1 MRSLLRATFVAFAA
15 VLMLAVTAVTA
26 VAQSQYTVLPGDT
39 YARIARAHD
48 LTLSELRDA
57 NPGRGES
64 LAPGDVILIPQPMQ
78 LVRVL
83 NAAASGQAREHVVE
97 AGQTLYAIAQ
107 LYGVHVDDLR
117 AWNPAAAAGLSI
129 GDVLVVGVE
138 EAGQDA
144 VRDSVPL
151 AERLEA
157 LGVPAKGTHTLPH
170 LKVDT
175 LRTLVMLPFMLEADT
190 IDGGVYS
197 PKTRRLREISLE
209 FMHGAQWAAQALSD
223 SGYAVALR
231 VVDTE
236 PDSLGIHLWTD
247 EDLAWADVVLGPL
260 RKEPLDSVNGLLRN
274 SVVPQW
280 VLTPQSAEVWEKHP
294 LAFSM
299 EPEPIPGMRALGA
312 LAAAQHDGDTVMM
325 LETRGPDA
333 ALERAFREGFKSAAT
348 DSTVLQSVPA
358 NSQFAEGLI
367 AELDTSKVNPIAIP
381 AGKSAQSL
389 YAYVQTELQ
398 LADSFPV
405 QVYANAESK
414 SFEFLERRYLER
426 SHYTV
431 PVSAETRWN
440 DVRVAEQIEA
450 FRTMFAT
457 DPSLY
462 ALVAYDAVIESA
474 RWQGLPWPL
483 PAMAHF
489 QLDWRW
495 NEARGR
501 FVNEHWSLST
511 FNEGDWQPVP
521 VQIAP

>member
-1 MRSLLRATFVAFAA
+1 MAS
-15 VLMLAVTAVTA
+15 
-26 VAQSQYTVLPGDT
+26 AQTEYTVLPGDT

-48 LTLSELRDA
+48 LTLSELRSA

-64 LAPGDVILIPQPMQ
+64 LAPGDLVLIPQPMQ
-78 LVRVL
+78 LVGVL
-83 NAAASGQAREHVVE
+83 SAAADGRAREHVVE

-107 LYGVHVDDLR
+107 LYGVQVEDLET
-117 AWNPAAAAGLSI
+117 WNPRSTAGLSI
-129 GDVLVVGVE
+129 GDVLIVGVE
-138 EAGQDA
+138 EEA
-144 VRDSVPL
+144 VRESL
-151 AERLEA
+151 SERLQS
-157 LGVPAKGTHTLPH
+157 LGVPSRPEHVLPH
-170 LKVDT
+170 LRTDT

-190 IDGGVYS
+190 VAGGVYS

-209 FMHGAQWAAQALSD
+209 FMHGAQWAARALSD

-236 PDSLGIHLWTD
+236 PDSLGVHLWTD
-247 EDLAWADVVLGPL
+247 EDLVWADVVLGPL
-260 RKEPLDSVNGLLRN
+260 RKEPLDSVNDMLRN

-280 VLTPQSAEVWEKHP
+280 VLTPQSADVWEKHP

-299 EPEPIPGMRALGA
+299 EPEPLPGMRALGA

-333 ALERAFREGFKSAAT
+333 ALERAFREGFKSAAS

-367 AELDTSKVNPIAIP
+367 AELDTSKLNPIAIP

-405 QVYANAESK
+405 HVYANAESK

-431 PVSAETRWN
+431 PVSAETRWQ
-440 DVRVAEQIEA
+440 DACVAGQIGA
-450 FRTMFAT
+450 FREMFAT

-483 PAMAHF
+483 PALLHF
-489 QLDWRW
+489 QLDWQW
-495 NEARGR
+495 NEERGR
-501 FVNEHWSLST
+501 FANEHWSLMT
-511 FNEGDWQPVP
+511 FKEGTWASVP
-521 VQIAP
+521 AKPGL

>member
-1 MRSLLRATFVAFAA
+1 MPTTRSLHRASVWALLAGLFLASAA
-15 VLMLAVTAVTA
+15 C
-26 VAQSQYTVLPGDT
+26 AQADYTVLPGDT

-48 LTLSELRDA
+48 LTLSELRSA

-64 LAPGDVILIPQPMQ
+64 LAPGDVISIPQPMK
-78 LVRVL
+78 LARVL
-83 NAAASGQAREHVVE
+83 SAAADGRAREHVVE

-107 LYGVHVDDLR
+107 LYGVQVDDLQ
-117 AWNPAAAAGLSI
+117 AWNPSAAAGLSI

-138 EAGQDA
+138 EAVQDT
-144 VRDSVPL
+144 VPL
-151 AERLEA
+151 AQRLGA
-157 LGVPAKGTHTLPH
+157 LGVPAEETHSMPH
-170 LKVDT
+170 LRQDT
-175 LRTLVMLPFMLEADT
+175 LRALLMLPFMLEADT
-190 IDGGVYS
+190 IAGGEYS
-197 PKTRRLREISLE
+197 PKTRRLREVALE
-209 FMHGAQWAAQALSD
+209 FMHGAQWAARALSD
-223 SGYAVALR
+223 SGYAVSLR

-236 PDSLGIHLWTD
+236 PDSMGVHLWTD

-260 RKEPLDSVNGLLRN
+260 RKEPLDSVNNLLRN

-405 QVYANAESK
+405 HVYANAESK

-431 PVSAETRWN
+431 PVTAETRWN
-440 DVRVAEQIEA
+440 DVRVAGQIAA
-450 FRTMFAT
+450 FRAVFGT
-457 DPSLY
+457 DPSDY
-462 ALVAYDAVIESA
+462 ALVAFDAVIESA

-483 PAMAHF
+483 PALAHY
-489 QLDWRW
+489 QLDWQW

-501 FVNEHWSLST
+501 FVNEHWSLTAFKSGAW
-511 FNEGDWQPVP
+511 EPVQQPVQAVP
-521 VQIAP
+521 